1 MATLKELKTKIASVK
16 NTQKTTRAMKLVSTA
31 KLKRAEEALLSSRV
45 YAKKIEEVMEEISA
59 KLASI
64 KDSISLRAF
73 ADVKTQNKV
82 DIIVV
87 TADKGLCGGF
97 NIHTIK
103 AALNKLE
110 ELKEKKVKVRLKVI
124 GKKAIEYFRF
134 VGIEMF
140 EEYIGLSSSPDYD
153 KAAKIIEESYN
164 DFVNE
169 EIDNIFVIHNG
180 YVNKLTQEVHVKELL
195 PIEVNSTKENTNEF
209 LEVEPKDDYEAILES
224 LVKKYLE
231 YTMYYTL
238 LDSLAGEHSA
248 RMQAMDAATNN
259 AQEMVRQLTLQFN
272 KVRQE
277 NVTRELIEIVTAIEA
292 MKKK

>member
-1 MATLKELKTKIASVK
+1 MATLKELKNKINSVK

-31 KLKRAEEALLSSRV
+31 KLKRAEEALLRSRE
-45 YAKKIEEVMEEISA
+45 YARKIDEVMKEISA
-59 KLASI
+59 KLSSI
-64 KDSISLRAF
+64 KDTITLRAF
-73 ADVKTQNKV
+73 ANIQNVQKV
-82 DIIVV
+82 DVIVV

-97 NIHTIK
+97 NINTIK
-103 AALNKLE
+103 ATLKAVE

-134 VGIEMF
+134 AGIEMY
-140 EEYIGLSSSPDYD
+140 EQIEGLSSAPDYE
-153 KAAKIIEESYN
+153 KAAKVIESSYS

-169 EIDNIFVIHNG
+169 EIDNIFIIHNG
-180 YVNKLTQEVHVKELL
+180 YVNKLTQEVHVNELL
-195 PIEVNSTKENTNEF
+195 PIEVETQNGDEF
-209 LEVEPKDDYEAILES
+209 LEVEPSDDYETILES

-259 AQEMVRQLTLQFN
+259 AKEMVHQLTLEFN

-292 MKKK
+292 MKKS

>member
-1 MATLKELKTKIASVK
+1 MATLKELKSKISSVK

-31 KLKRAEEALLSSRV
+31 KLKRAEEALLMSRE
-45 YAKKIEEVMEEISA
+45 YARKIDEVMKEISA
-59 KLASI
+59 KLSSI
-64 KDSISLRAF
+64 KDSINLRAF
-73 ADVKTQNKV
+73 ANIQEPKKV

-97 NIHTIK
+97 NIQTIK
-103 AALNKLE
+103 STLATIE
-110 ELKEKKVKVRLKVI
+110 ELKAKKVKIRLKVI

-134 VGIEMF
+134 VGIEMY
-140 EEYIGLSSSPDYD
+140 EEIVGLSSSPDYK
-153 KAAKIIEESYN
+153 KAAEVIEKSYN
-164 DFVNE
+164 DFVEE
-169 EIDNIFVIHNG
+169 EIDNIILIYNG
-180 YVNKLTQEVHVKELL
+180 YVNKLTQQVHINELL
-195 PIEVNSTKENTNEF
+195 PIEVEVKDSQEF
-209 LEVEPKDDYEAILES
+209 LEVEPADDYESILES
-224 LVKKYLE
+224 LLKKYLE

-259 AQEMVRQLTLQFN
+259 AQEMVKQLTLEYN

>member
-1 MATLKELKTKIASVK
+1 MATLKELKNKINSVK

-31 KLKRAEEALLSSRV
+31 KLKRAEEALLMSRE
-45 YAKKIEEVMEEISA
+45 YAKKIDEVMKEISA
-59 KLASI
+59 KLTSI
-64 KDSISLRAF
+64 KDSITLRAF
-73 ADVKTQNKV
+73 AHIEKHEKV
-82 DIIVV
+82 DLIVV

-97 NIHTIK
+97 NINTIK
-103 AALNKLE
+103 ATLAKIE

-134 VGIEMF
+134 AGIEMY
-140 EEYIGLSSSPDYD
+140 EQIEGLSSAPNYE
-153 KAAKIIEESYN
+153 KAAEVIEKSYN

-169 EIDNIFVIHNG
+169 EIDNIIVVHNG
-180 YVNKLTQEVHVKELL
+180 YVNKLVQEVHVNELL
-195 PIEVNSTKENTNEF
+195 PIDVVEENSQEF
-209 LEVEPKDDYEAILES
+209 LEVEPTDDYETILES

-259 AQEMVRQLTLQFN
+259 AQEMVKQLTLQFN

-277 NVTRELIEIVTAIEA
+277 NVTRELIEIVTAMEA
-292 MKKK
+292 MKKS

>member
-1 MATLKELKTKIASVK
+1 MATLKELKSKISSVK

-31 KLKRAEEALLSSRV
+31 KLKRAEEALLMSRE
-45 YAKKIEEVMEEISA
+45 YARKIDEVIKEISA
-59 KLASI
+59 KLASV
-64 KDSISLRAF
+64 KESINLRAF
-73 ADVKTQNKV
+73 AHIPEHKKV

-97 NIHTIK
+97 NIQTIK
-103 AALNKLE
+103 ATLAKIE
-110 ELKEKKVKVRLKVI
+110 ELKNQKVKIRLRVI
-124 GKKAIEYFRF
+124 GKKAIEYFKF
-134 VGIEMF
+134 VGIEMY
-140 EEYIGLSSSPDYD
+140 EEIIGLSSSPDYK
-153 KAAKIIEESYN
+153 KAAEVIEKSYE

-169 EIDNIFVIHNG
+169 EIDNIILIYNG
-180 YVNKLTQEVHVKELL
+180 YVNKLTQKVHTKELL
-195 PIEVNSTKENTNEF
+195 PVEVDTEAKDEF
-209 LEVEPKDDYEAILES
+209 LEVEPADDYETILES

-259 AQEMVRQLTLQFN
+259 AQEMVKQLTLEYN

>member
-1 MATLKELKTKIASVK
+1 MATLKELKAKINSVK

-31 KLKRAEEALLSSRV
+31 KLKRAEEALLMSRE
-45 YAKKIEEVMEEISA
+45 YARKIDEVMKEISS

-73 ADVKTQNKV
+73 AHIEKHQKV
-82 DIIVV
+82 DLIVV

-97 NIHTIK
+97 NIQTIK
-103 AALNKLE
+103 ATLNKID
-110 ELKEKKVKVRLKVI
+110 ELKKENVKIRLKVI
-124 GKKAIEYFRF
+124 GKKAIEYFKF
-134 VGIEMF
+134 VGIEMY
-140 EEYIGLSSSPDYD
+140 EKYEGLSSAPNYE
-153 KAAKIIEESYN
+153 KAAEVISKSYE

-169 EIDNIFVIHNG
+169 NIDNIILIHNG
-180 YVNKLTQEVHVKELL
+180 YVNKLTQQVHVQELL
-195 PIEVNSTKENTNEF
+195 PIKTKIEAKNEF
-209 LEVEPKDDYEAILES
+209 LEVEPTDDYEMILES

-231 YTMYYTL
+231 YTMYYSL

-292 MKKK
+292 MKKN